1 MSGVEAGDITNI
13 VVTAPTNRRLSTTA
27 SDVTTDAVVCSYVVR
42 STDPT
47 QSYTTLSSQLS
58 NAVSTG
64 VFTNNLNSI
73 AADSGATA
81 LVGCSSTSVSSQP
94 IETSSSSSSSNKLSA
109 GAVVGIVFGVL
120 IGIGLFV
127 SVMYYYTMYRERK
140 ASASDNMTNVSSAVA
155 DDISMKAEGVVMT
168 TMENPLRSQN
178 DK

>member
-1 MSGVEAGDITNI
+1 MSGVEASDITNI
-13 VVTAPTNRRLSTTA
+13 VVTSPTNRRLSATA
-27 SDVTTDAVVCSYVVR
+27 SDVTSDAVVCSYVVR

-58 NAVSTG
+58 NAVSSG
-64 VFTNNLNSI
+64 LFTNNLNTI

-94 IETSSSSSSSNKLSA
+94 IDTSSSSSSSNKLSV
-109 GAVVGIVFGVL
+109 GAVAGIVIGVV

-127 SVMYYYTMYRERK
+127 SVMYYYKMYRERK
-140 ASASDNMTNVSSAVA
+140 ASTSDNMSNASSAVA
-155 DDISMKAEGVVMT
+155 DGINMKAEGVVMT
-168 TMENPLRSQN
+168 TMENPLRRQN